1 MQRLPPRSTRTD
13 TLFPARLSSV
23 LRKINP
29 PCFGKVAVA
38 GHLAKRPFPS
48 TGRPVPVA
56 RGFRNKTPE
65 KEGNSMVPR
74 YARPEMTA
82 IWSAENRFRIWFE
95 IEAHATD
102 ALAEL
107 GTVPKSAAKA
117 LWDWWATNPAI
128 DVAAIDAIEAV
139 TKHDVIAFLPRP

>member
-38 GHLAKRPFPS
+38 GHLAKRPVPA

-56 RGFRNKTPE
+56 RGFRDKTPE

-74 YARPEMTA
+74 YARPAMTA

-95 IEAHATD
+95 LEANATD
-102 ALAEL
+102 AFAEP
-107 GTVPKSAAKA
+107 GTRPKFAPR
-117 LWDWWATNPAI
+117 ATR
-128 DVAAIDAIEAV
+128 
-139 TKHDVIAFLPRP
+139 RPSVRDRQC

>member
-38 GHLAKRPFPS
+38 GHLAKRPVPA

-56 RGFRNKTPE
+56 RGFRDKTPE

-74 YARPEMTA
+74 YARPAMTA
-82 IWSAENRFRIWFE
+82 IRSEEHTSELQSLMRISNAVFCLNKKKTIVSHNTTAHIINR
-95 IEAHATD
+95 
-102 ALAEL
+102 
-107 GTVPKSAAKA
+107 
-117 LWDWWATNPAI
+117 
-128 DVAAIDAIEAV
+128 
-139 TKHDVIAFLPRP
+139 